1 MKFVAVANENYFW
14 DLESEKIKW
23 NIVTPLSTR
32 GYFHEYN
39 TPSIC
44 GIWVDH
50 KSGIIKDYTTKSV
63 VIEHV
68 IHICLFSHKLL

>member
-23 NIVTPLSTR
+23 EIVTVLLTR

-50 KSGIIKDYTTKSV
+50 KSGIIKEYTTKSV

-68 IHICLFSHKLL
+68 IHICLFSNKLL

>member
-1 MKFVAVANENYFW
+1 MKFVAVGSENYFW

-23 NIVTPLSTR
+23 NVTLLSTR
-32 GYFHEYN
+32 GYFHVYN

-44 GIWVDH
+44 GICVDH
-50 KSGIIKDYTTKSV
+50 KSGVIKDYTTKSV